1 MASLS
6 NINGLFDVHSTGAIL
21 FSTSHGTSG
30 QILRSNGNAAPT
42 WVAASTVIGGPY
54 LPLTGGTLTGATATA
69 SGISFTVGGKILVGT
84 GATAAAS
91 LNAFTQTVSANL
103 YSALRVIENSG
114 ASSYWDIGAI
124 GGGNTLL
131 NFYHN
136 GTTTPKI
143 SFTNLGGAT
152 FAETITTPQVN
163 LHGVGTTYLNI
174 GNATTGTASSDG
186 ASIGFYTGQTSL
198 QIINR
203 ENDAIV
209 LSTNNSPSVTILGN
223 GNVGIGTGTASPA
236 SVLHVKDNSAGP
248 TQISLQSNDFTRAE
262 EINFLNP
269 STSAVSG
276 QIKYYTNPT
285 VEYMSFSTSNNSA
298 TVERMRIANNG
309 WVSVVTKPNS
319 GLNYD
324 VAIWVGNV
332 LGYQTTSQL
341 SDVLA
346 YQPNKLS
353 PYNGITFADG
363 QEATNS
369 GGTVIP
375 APGRNTSPDPED
387 YQRSFSTEFKLK
399 SASGNPGVTGSWAGL
414 ISMAPYRPATSSF
427 YATQIAFG
435 GDGTGDGMFTRRGT
449 QTTWG
454 AWREFIIKD
463 TSGNISPSGVYLGGT
478 IAANRLD
485 YYKTDT
491 WAPQIYYQNATD
503 QANAT
508 NSTQTGIYTKIG
520 NVCTVQFRLIWT
532 QASGT
537 PAVDNIGIKNLP
549 FGGNTT
555 QAYAEVPCSLIGYT
569 GGPSPRGNLTLT
581 LPGANQTLAIFN
593 DTNNSWKYG

>member
-1 MASLS
+1 MEHL
-6 NINGLFDVHSTGAIL
+6 H
-21 FSTSHGTSG
+21 
-30 QILRSNGNAAPT
+30 
-42 WVAASTVIGGPY
+42 
-54 LPLTGGTLTGATATA
+54 GATATA
-69 SGISFTVGGKILVGT
+69 TGINFTVGGALTGT
-84 GATAAAS
+84 TAGFSGSVIASGNSNSFGNTTIAALSASTGTFSASVTAAG
-91 LNAFTQTVSANL
+91 
-103 YSALRVIENSG
+103 NSN
-114 ASSYWDIGAI
+114 S
-124 GGGNTLL
+124 
-131 NFYHN
+131 F
-136 GTTTPKI
+136 GTTTF
-143 SFTNLGGAT
+143 SG
-152 FAETITTPQVN
+152 QVN
-163 LHGVGTTYLNI
+163 INSGSDLRLYRSD
-174 GNATTGTASSDG
+174 NATYARFNYAGGSVGLDIDDLNSDG
-186 ASIGFYTGQTSL
+186 INL
-198 QIINR
+198 QQ
-203 ENDAIV
+203 
-209 LSTNNSPSVTILGN
+209 
-223 GNVGIGTGTASPA
+223 
-236 SVLHVKDNSAGP
+236 AGVNK
-248 TQISLQSNDFTRAE
+248 L
-262 EINFLNP
+262 
-269 STSAVSG
+269 
-276 QIKYYTNPT
+276 
-285 VEYMSFSTSNNSA
+285 
-298 TVERMRIANNG
+298 RIETNG

-454 AWREFIIKD
+454 AWREFVIKD

-593 DTNNSWKYG
+593 DTNNVGNMGNAIGSGTKEIRFSFTYLTN